1 MKKLKRSRGN
11 RLIFGVCG
19 GIAEYFNID
28 ATIVRVAW
36 FLLALPSFGTLGL
49 AYLVCG
55 FIIPED
61 DGFIHPDDQKNY
73 NTMNEKS
80 PLLIGL
86 GLIVVGA
93 YLLSK
98 MFFPQI
104 MDIYEFWP
112 VLLIVLGIY
121 ILINQNKDK

>member
-11 RLIFGVCG
+11 RLILGVCG

-28 ATIVRVAW
+28 ATIVRLAW

-61 DGFIHPDDQKNY
+61 DGFIHPDEQNSHNK
-73 NTMNEKS
+73 MNEKS
-80 PLLIGL
+80 PLFIGIGL
-86 GLIVVGA
+86 ILVGA
-93 YLLSK
+93 YLISK
-98 MFFPQI
+98 EFYPRLL
-104 MDIYEFWP
+104 DIYEFWP

-121 ILINQNKDK
+121 ILISQNKDK

>member
-1 MKKLKRSRGN
+1 MKKLKRSKSN

-61 DGFIHPDDQKNY
+61 DGFIHQDEQN
-73 NTMNEKS
+73 NNSTTNEKS
-80 PLLIGL
+80 PLYIGL
-86 GLIVVGA
+86 GLIVVGG
-93 YLLSK
+93 YLLSRI
-98 MFFPQI
+98 FFPQI
-104 MDIYEFWP
+104 MNLYKFWP

-121 ILINQNKDK
+121 ILINQNKAK

>member
-93 YLLSK
+93 HNDWMQIENMESTVSLYHRIYLYLS
-98 MFFPQI
+98 
-104 MDIYEFWP
+104 
-112 VLLIVLGIY
+112 LLA
-121 ILINQNKDK
+121 KA